1 VEMEPMRS
9 GFLQSRF
16 DLYVA
21 AVPRATGLELTCNYS
36 ADLFSPATIE
46 MMMGLLAELIRLAL
60 ETPQA
65 RISELAAKLAQFEQ
79 RQALER
85 GKEKSQRQTAGLRAI
100 QRRAVSGVSN

>member
-1 VEMEPMRS
+1 MRS

-16 DLYVA
+16 DLYMA

-36 ADLFSPATIE
+36 ADLFRPATIE

-60 ETPQA
+60 EAPQA
-65 RISELAAKLAQFEQ
+65 RISELMGQLAQFEQ

-85 GKEKSQRQTAGLRAI
+85 GKEKAQRQTAGLHAI
-100 QRRAVSGVSN
+100 QRRAVSGFSD